1 MMFVRLIE
9 DVLRMHSVA
18 GTAGESTYVS
28 VTMDTKEIPMEK
40 LVSVRFQFF
49 FLQIALNFSVHP
61 SRDMDP
67 LDS

>member
-1 MMFVRLIE
+1 MMFVKLIE
-9 DVLRMHSVA
+9 DVLRMLNVA

-49 FLQIALNFSVHP
+49 LQIALNFSVHP